1 MLWPENRY
9 FKVKEVTHVKTDK
22 KIELVFKMTS
32 SLIAETL
39 VVGMTNE
46 MTRYHLNTLS
56 QSNLLKTWQGLLVWG
71 LTCKELR
78 NCQAH
83 LPIRKNVEK
92 PEKVCFEI
100 CPEFSGFFN
109 KTCSQG
115 NVLYQSPAAC
125 GFNLPQG
132 REIQQPSLF

>member
-46 MTRYHLNTLS
+46 MTRYHLNNTVTEQFIKNLARTS
-56 QSNLLKTWQGLLVWG
+56 GLGSNM
-71 LTCKELR
+71 
-78 NCQAH
+78 
-83 LPIRKNVEK
+83 
-92 PEKVCFEI
+92 
-100 CPEFSGFFN
+100 
-109 KTCSQG
+109 
-115 NVLYQSPAAC
+115 
-125 GFNLPQG
+125 
-132 REIQQPSLF
+132 